1 MNARIEDNLMSA
13 DNSFSVEGVSDHHYL
28 NAYNAANSG
37 QTNQYTQG
45 IVRAESGHCATIH

>member
-28 NAYNAANSG
+28 NAYSAANSG
-37 QTNQYTQG
+37 QTNQHTQG
-45 IVRAESGHCATIH
+45 IVRAESGHCAAIH